1 MILESGGHVATIVSN
16 GEDALDAL
24 ERANF
29 DIALFDL
36 SMPVVSGLEALKL
49 YRFTAPKPIPVII
62 LSANVTTEAIGECQR
77 AGAAEFVAKPVRAS
91 LLLDAIERNLA
102 DDADQFM
109 STPPSRTEDRPALTV
124 VETAPLDPVVMA
136 ELANFSSDPTFVE
149 RLVRGFRFDCERL
162 VAQLLDGLAQRRYEA
177 VKDAAHALRGG
188 AGSVGATQLMQFA
201 TRVDKAT
208 HDTMRMKASAWSE
221 ELGQVA
227 ERTFAAL
234 DAHLELERQKQH
246 SSS

>member
-1 MILESGGHVATIVSN
+1 M
-16 GEDALDAL
+16 
-24 ERANF
+24 
-29 DIALFDL
+29 
-36 SMPVVSGLEALKL
+36 
-49 YRFTAPKPIPVII
+49 
-62 LSANVTTEAIGECQR
+62 
-77 AGAAEFVAKPVRAS
+77 RAS
-91 LLLDAIERNLA
+91 LLLDAIERNLSDEA
-102 DDADQFM
+102 EQF
-109 STPPSRTEDRPALTV
+109 TGAPPARSEERPALTV
-124 VETAPLDPVVMA
+124 VETPPLDPVVMA

-149 RLVRGFRFDCERL
+149 RLIRGFRSDCDRL
-162 VAQLLDGLAQRRYEA
+162 VVQLLDGLAQRKYES

-208 HDTMRMKASAWSE
+208 HDTMRLKASAWSE

-234 DAHLELERQKQH
+234 DAHLELERQKQQ